1 MAKINKI
8 LAPADMSSLSIS
20 GVRMALELAQWQKSE
35 VLLYNVITVEET
47 PFPQGAEE
55 WVVRQTE
62 MPKVKKLLDQ
72 RKKMFDRFIADNF
85 TELIAA
91 SSIRQVVD
99 IGTPYKKIVEKALL
113 ESSDMIVMS
122 THGRTGL
129 AHMLIGSVTERVLR
143 RAPCPVLAVPMPHR
157 TRRSDKEPVTDD

>member
-1 MAKINKI
+1 
-8 LAPADMSSLSIS
+8 MSGLSIS

-55 WVVRQTE
+55 WVVKQTE
-62 MPKVKKLLDQ
+62 MPKLKKLLDQ
-72 RKKMFDRFIADNF
+72 RKKMFERFIAEKF
-85 TELIAA
+85 AELIPV
-91 SSIRQVVD
+91 SNIRQVVD
-99 IGTPYKKIVEKALL
+99 IGTPYKKIVEKAAL

-143 RAPCPVLAVPMPHR
+143 RAPCPVLAVPMP
-157 TRRSDKEPVTDD
+157 RRIRRPVKQTVIDD